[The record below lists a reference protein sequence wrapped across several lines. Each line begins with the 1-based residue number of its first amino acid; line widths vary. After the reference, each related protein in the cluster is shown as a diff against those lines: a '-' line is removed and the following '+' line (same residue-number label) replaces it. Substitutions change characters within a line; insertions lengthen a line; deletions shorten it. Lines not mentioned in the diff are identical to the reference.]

1 MNAKKTRTA
10 ALYGCVTVA
19 YGFWLYMKVEMSK
32 EQYIEYKQFPVSWVM
47 IGLCGLVG
55 IVVAT
60 WQAKLGECNVF
71 RRSNGQIKWSRVI
84 GVCVNVVIL
93 ITLVSVPALLGRFG
107 EVSGK
112 ANPQAYGKIASACFT
127 IMAMF
132 RTPLY
137 HPWCIDPIA
146 AAA

>member
-1 MNAKKTRTA
+1 LQAEPLLTLEPAAAEVQGQTPTDARRRSMNAKKTRTA

-71 RRSNGQIKWSRVI
+71 RRSNGQITWSRVI
-84 GVCVNVVIL
+84 GVC
-93 ITLVSVPALLGRFG
+93 
-107 EVSGK
+107 
-112 ANPQAYGKIASACFT
+112 
-127 IMAMF
+127 
-132 RTPLY
+132 
-137 HPWCIDPIA
+137 
-146 AAA
+146 